1 MNGTGPIQVL
11 SRLPEEEFFDRAAEL
26 DRLCSFARARNAAMG
41 QMEAARLIPAR
52 TRATALL
59 LGSPRAGKTELLRK
73 CFDRLFVESGE
84 TAPLYYSFREPVA
97 DAERFARDYLAQSL
111 AQLIAFRQRDS
122 RLIAAFDEPLETIA
136 RASAPEDY
144 LRLKGVIDSFN
155 RAARAHDALLMV
167 RCALS
172 VTSVIASRTN
182 LTAFVMLD
190 NFHRLGEGDSSGVAS
205 LVRSEFVRLLT
216 LRSGSGPAESP
227 ACLLCGLRRP
237 MIEMIPPDEELF
249 GHLEMITVEPMA
261 EEYLERM
268 IETLSARAGVA
279 MSDSTVELMIQ
290 QLGHDLFYI
299 RAMID
304 AAASRRM
311 SLRTFMEFERLYT
324 DEILNGRIGHYIGA
338 VLREVAPS
346 VSARRAV
353 IETLNFVSESG
364 GPVATESVM
373 QITNESSADVQVLLD
388 RLHARE
394 MMEINYG
401 FVSPSSDSV
410 LKDYARAVYRSEIA
424 ASPRPVVGEE
434 LLAEKLK
441 DSYRLMM
448 SRYNRGV
455 ESQLIESLS
464 KFDFQSVPASLFD
477 HASFDFKY
485 RAMSRVQTRR
495 SLEDERDR
503 VRLPQIVYVNRIGAG
518 DQPGL
523 IWRLFAANG
532 FDGGI
537 YSEASEVEWLI
548 ALVNSKEP
556 LDVENL
562 THIDHRMESSARSV
576 RGNLHRESKIRWY
589 ISKEGFSSAADEWL
603 VRLGAYRS
611 TYAQLDLLSDF
622 LVKLAADE
630 IESRPASEFELVIPI
645 EDEAELIAART
656 VEQIARAA
664 DFSQEAVN
672 QIKTALI
679 EACINAAEHSDSPD
693 RRIHHRFALAEDRLI
708 ITVSNKGRTLDWM
721 EGNSGRLASAAVSK
735 GVRGRG
741 LQIIRALM
749 DEVRFDRTDDGAVLV
764 MTKYLKLPHSH

>member
-1 MNGTGPIQVL
+1 MNGAGPIQVL

-26 DRLCSFARARNAAMG
+26 ERLCSFARARTMASG
-41 QMEAARLIPAR
+41 QDSALARPR
-52 TRATALL
+52 SNALL

-73 CFDRLFVESGE
+73 CFDRLFAEAGDTV
-84 TAPLYYSFREPVA
+84 PLYYSFRESVS

-111 AQLIAFRQRDS
+111 AQLIAFRQGDGK
-122 RLIAAFDEPLETIA
+122 LIAAGHEPLENLA
-136 RASAPEDY
+136 RAFAPEDY
-144 LRLKGVIDSFN
+144 LRFKPLIDSFT
-155 RAARAHDALLMV
+155 RALRSQDAGLMV

-172 VTSVIASRTN
+172 VPSVISSRAN
-182 LTAFVMLD
+182 LAPFVMLD
-190 NFHRLGEGDSSGVAS
+190 NFHRLGEEGSYSNVAS
-205 LVRSEFVRLLT
+205 LVHSEFVRSLT
-216 LRSGSGPAESP
+216 LRSGSALSEGAVY
-227 ACLLCGLRRP
+227 LLCGLRRP
-237 MIEMIPPDEELF
+237 MIELIPPDEELF
-249 GHLEMITVEPMA
+249 GNLEIIQVGPMA
-261 EEYLERM
+261 EEYLGRM

-279 MSDSTVELMIQ
+279 MSDSTIELMIQ

-304 AAASRRM
+304 AAASRRA
-311 SLRTFMEFERLYT
+311 SLKTFMEFERLYT
-324 DEILNGRIGHYIGA
+324 EEILGGRIGHYIGA
-338 VLREVAPS
+338 VLREVAPATG
-346 VSARRAV
+346 ARRAALEV
-353 IETLNFVSESG
+353 LNFVSEAE
-364 GPVATESVM
+364 GPVATDAVAEIIS
-373 QITNESSADVQVLLD
+373 QSSADVETLLL

-401 FVSPSSDSV
+401 FVSASSDGV
-410 LKDYARAVYRSEIA
+410 LKDYARAIYRSEIA

-464 KFDFQSVPASLFD
+464 RFDFQSVPASLFN
-477 HASFDFKY
+477 HSSFDFKY
-485 RAMSRVQTRR
+485 RALSRVQTRR
-495 SLEDERDR
+495 ALEDERDR
-503 VRLPQIVYVNRIGAG
+503 VRLPQIVYVNRTGAG
-518 DQPGL
+518 DQPGM
-523 IWRLFAANG
+523 IWRLFTANG

-556 LDVENL
+556 LDIENL
-562 THIDHRMESSARSV
+562 THIDHRLESSARSAPA
-576 RGNLHRESKIRWY
+576 RASRDSRARWY

-603 VRLGAYRS
+603 ARLGAHRS

-622 LVKLAADE
+622 LVKIAADE
-630 IESRPASEFELVIPI
+630 AERRVASEFELVIPI

-693 RRIHHRFALAEDRLI
+693 RRIYHRFAMAEDRLI

-721 EGNSGRLASAAVSK
+721 EGNSGRLAGAAVSK
-735 GVRGRG
+735 GARGRG

-764 MTKYLKLPHSH
+764 MTKYLKLPHTH